1 MRTKQPRSR
10 LYRLHRGFAIILA
23 LLLMTLRP
31 SPVAAAELTPFKIGI
46 SEAVNTVLAMWMAE
60 AGGFYTAQG
69 LKVEIINM
77 QGGSRGAQELQA
89 GRIDAMHV
97 GLSSVLRLNRA
108 GGDLRIVASASNEIR
123 FTFFVNPSVRS
134 AAGLKG
140 GVIAVSTFGSESD
153 ATVTLAL
160 KKLGLSRDDVVL
172 KEYGAGTRRIE
183 AVRSGEIQA
192 TTANEPVTSI
202 AYEQGLKAMVDLA
215 ADHIP
220 WLFSGI
226 VVKQSYLAAHR
237 NLVTRFIK
245 ATMEGNYLALSNEKL
260 AKEVLARE
268 TKVADPKIID
278 ISYKDFRMQTPAN
291 MEPTRKA
298 AENVI
303 ANSPPGGSSKV
314 EDYVDTGIIEQ
325 LKKEGFVASLQRK
338 YKR

>member
-160 KKLGLSRDDVVL
+160 KKLGMS
-172 KEYGAGTRRIE
+172 GAN
-183 AVRSGEIQA
+183 AS
-192 TTANEPVTSI
+192 
-202 AYEQGLKAMVDLA
+202 
-215 ADHIP
+215 
-220 WLFSGI
+220 
-226 VVKQSYLAAHR
+226 
-237 NLVTRFIK
+237 
-245 ATMEGNYLALSNEKL
+245 
-260 AKEVLARE
+260 
-268 TKVADPKIID
+268 
-278 ISYKDFRMQTPAN
+278 
-291 MEPTRKA
+291 PT
-298 AENVI
+298 
-303 ANSPPGGSSKV
+303 GGSHQ
-314 EDYVDTGIIEQ
+314 TN
-325 LKKEGFVASLQRK
+325 
-338 YKR
+338 